1 MSIKLS
7 PTAIPLSPTAF
18 RVYPHPFLALIQ
30 VSLCQIG
37 WVIIPDNVA
46 KNRHG
51 AVDLLVDRGGQSY
64 LIHHPG
70 NSLSV
75 MVHCAEVPGWGM
87 DINMRI
93 A

>member
-51 AVDLLVDRGGQSY
+51 AVDLLVDRGGAAACD
-64 LIHHPG
+64 IGPG
-70 NSLSV
+70 QCGGGTSPPQF
-75 MVHCAEVPGWGM
+75 CRAT
-87 DINMRI
+87 
-93 A
+93 